1 MCTINENHNVRF
13 LRYEVQQTES
23 FCYFRPFFALLARS
37 QSKESKFWKH
47 EKKKKKPRKY
57 HHHFTQDTQVYQKSM
72 LICYTVPE
80 VWPVMDVIFKFSFR
94 AMFCPFRTQKIK
106 MYTLYQKLWPND
118 VWFLTYGAKRMNG
131 WSDGKSYIWRWVLH
145 LKISTSH
152 MDLFFY

>member
-47 EKKKKKPRKY
+47 EKKKKKPWKY

-106 MYTLYQKLWPND
+106 MYTLYQKLWSND